1 MPVYGIDF
9 GYSEACIAAMG
20 KDGRPFII
28 QNCTDGKDKLD
39 CAVYFENENNVL
51 VGAIAKDL
59 IGLDDERIV
68 IFPKRE
74 LGRFDSTCYEFD
86 GRCYSPVEICALILK
101 RLKQMCEEQGYCVND
116 VAITM
121 PTYFGLAEKSA
132 LKNAAEIA
140 GFKLVGTI
148 CEPTAAALAYL
159 YNQEPANK
167 NILVYDLGGRSFDV
181 SVLKMSTTIDE
192 NGNIIPSLQVTAIG
206 GNDMLGGKDWDD
218 RLFNFILQACC
229 DENGF
234 TEDEIDNETRQL
246 IRIKTEMTKKK
257 LSYTNRAKVRIAVNG
272 EMTSI
277 TVNREDFENL
287 TSDLVAQTMNYV
299 EETLQNAGNIDID
312 TVFLVGGS
320 TYMPMIRNAVKA
332 IFPGK
337 VQIHEPD
344 RAVAMGAAVYGQ
356 MIGENQFPPPRQR
369 KVSPYSSN
377 LIANMIRYS
386 IDHAHDDVAK
396 ELISEVDWERLTPGE
411 LFDFF
416 NRIRHLF
423 KK

>member
-1 MPVYGIDF
+1 M
-9 GYSEACIAAMG
+9 SM
-20 KDGRPFII
+20 I
-28 QNCTDGKDKLD
+28 Q
-39 CAVYFENENNVL
+39 Y
-51 VGAIAKDL
+51 
-59 IGLDDERIV
+59 
-68 IFPKRE
+68 
-74 LGRFDSTCYEFD
+74 
-86 GRCYSPVEICALILK
+86 
-101 RLKQMCEEQGYCVND
+101 
-116 VAITM
+116 
-121 PTYFGLAEKSA
+121 
-132 LKNAAEIA
+132 
-140 GFKLVGTI
+140 
-148 CEPTAAALAYL
+148 
-159 YNQEPANK
+159 
-167 NILVYDLGGRSFDV
+167 
-181 SVLKMSTTIDE
+181 
-192 NGNIIPSLQVTAIG
+192 
-206 GNDMLGGKDWDD
+206 
-218 RLFNFILQACC
+218 
-229 DENGF
+229 
-234 TEDEIDNETRQL
+234 
-246 IRIKTEMTKKK
+246 
-257 LSYTNRAKVRIAVNG
+257 
-272 EMTSI
+272 TSI

-320 TYMPMIRNAVKA
+320 TYMPMIRNAVEA

-356 MIGENQFPPPRQR
+356 MIGGNQFSPPRQR